1 MLPVWAAP
9 VVRWLEE
16 IAAQDMTLDQIRER
30 IADVQPDTAAL
41 AESLHRES
49 MTAFAAGWEEAGKLA
64 LDAVAANSQANAGDI
79 AD

>member
-1 MLPVWAAP
+1 M
-9 VVRWLEE
+9 VRWLEE
-16 IAAQDMTLDQIRER
+16 IAVQDVTLEQIRNR
-30 IADVQPDTAAL
+30 IMDIKPDTEAL

-49 MTAFAAGWEEAGKLA
+49 MTAFAVGWEEAGKLA